1 MEQKQFTKTLKKLL
15 SKLQR
20 LEKTL
25 VKYSLKECEK
35 NIRVV
40 KTLGFKVRCSVVLSM
55 LHDGRKLRPLVIF
68 KSKGSS
74 SKFAAMGSTRIV
86 VRSNMNGWITDK
98 MMDVWFSNVYEKHNI
113 EDHDIKYLI
122 MDRASSHVSDS
133 IVTRMKKENIE
144 HSFIPA
150 GCTSFLQPLDVY
162 INRGFKSTLRN
173 SFEKWYSSYA
183 FLEKNRTV
191 GGYLRAPDYPL
202 YFSGFSLLGTLSL
215 KIQW

>member
-1 MEQKQFTKTLKKLL
+1 
-15 SKLQR
+15 
-20 LEKTL
+20 
-25 VKYSLKECEK
+25 
-35 NIRVV
+35 
-40 KTLGFKVRCSVVLSM
+40 
-55 LHDGRKLRPLVIF
+55 
-68 KSKGSS
+68 
-74 SKFAAMGSTRIV
+74 
-86 VRSNMNGWITDK
+86 

-191 GGYLRAPDYPL
+191 GGYLRAPHYPL
-202 YFSGFSLLGTLSL
+202 ILQWILLAWNAVLEDSVVKSFVYCGKKSTIYLFL
-215 KIQW
+215 K